1 MIVDAHAHLV
11 PKELIS
17 TIQKERARF
26 ASLQLIEEP
35 DGLAMSFAGSKPT
48 RPVAKGLS
56 DVQGRLAW
64 MDKQGIDR
72 QVVGG
77 WVDIFGYQLPAAEGE
92 TWSRLTNEVLLAA
105 AKAEPRFAPL
115 ATVPL
120 QDGTRAAAVLKAAM
134 RDGFSGTMIATLP
147 RGVGSTLDDPDLDAF
162 WAAADETGAVVH
174 IHPSFDAG
182 DTRVGAYGLANA
194 VGRISDALVAVARL
208 VCSGHATRYPNAKIF
223 APMGA
228 GGLPFVIG
236 RLQRNA
242 QITPGV
248 ADPIQQLSR
257 VYFDSILHDS
267 RVLRFVV
274 GILGTERLMM
284 GSDSP
289 FPIGDM
295 QPMRIVEEAGLT
307 ADQVASI
314 NGSLAAKLFRLT

>member
-26 ASLQLIEEP
+26 PSLQLIEEP

-120 QDGTRAAAVLKAAM
+120 QDGTRAAAVLKAAV

-147 RGVGSTLDDPDLDAF
+147 RGVGSTLDHPDLDAF

-248 ADPIQQLSR
+248 ADPIEQLSR

-267 RVLRFVV
+267 RVLKFVV

-295 QPMRIVEEAGLT
+295 QPMRIVQDAGL
-307 ADQVASI
+307 APEQVASV
-314 NGSLAAKLFRLT
+314 NGGLATKLFRLK

>member
-17 TIQKERARF
+17 TVQKEHARF
-26 ASLQLIEEP
+26 PSLQLIEEA

-77 WVDIFGYQLPAAEGE
+77 WVDIFGYQLPGAEGE
-92 TWSRLTNEVLLAA
+92 AWSRLTNEVLLAA
-105 AKAEPRFAPL
+105 AKAVPRFAPL

-120 QDGTRAAAVLKAAM
+120 QDGVRAAGVLKAAIN
-134 RDGFSGTMIATLP
+134 DGFSGTMIATLP
-147 RGVGSTLDDPDLDAF
+147 RGVGSTLDDPDLDPF

-208 VCSGHATRYPNAKIF
+208 VCSGHPTRYPNAKIF

-248 ADPIQQLSR
+248 ADPIEQLSR

-267 RVLRFVV
+267 RVLKFVV
-274 GILGTERLMM
+274 DILGTERLMM

-295 QPMRIVEEAGLT
+295 QPMRIVEEAGLRP
-307 ADQVASI
+307 DQAASI
-314 NGSLAAKLFRLT
+314 NGGLAAKLFRLT

>member
-17 TIQKERARF
+17 SIQKEHARF
-26 ASLQLIEEP
+26 PSLQLIEEP

-77 WVDIFGYQLPAAEGE
+77 WVDIFGYQLPGAEGE
-92 TWSRLTNEVLLAA
+92 AWSRLTNEVLLAA
-105 AKAEPRFAPL
+105 ANAVPRFAPL

-120 QDGTRAAAVLKAAM
+120 QDGARAAGVLKAAIN
-134 RDGFSGTMIATLP
+134 DGFSGTMIATLP
-147 RGVGSTLDDPDLDAF
+147 RGVGSTLDDPDLDPF

-208 VCSGHATRYPNAKIF
+208 VCSGHPTRYPNAKIF

-248 ADPIQQLSR
+248 ADPIEQLSR

-267 RVLRFVV
+267 RVLKFVV
-274 GILGTERLMM
+274 DILGTERLMM

-295 QPMRIVEEAGLT
+295 QPMRIVEEAGLRP
-307 ADQVASI
+307 DQVASI
-314 NGSLAAKLFRLT
+314 NGGLAAKLFRLT